1 MLPVQCFTTDA
12 PGFMRWERVLLAVAV
27 LVAATTQ
34 AETQCGTISQQYKDC
49 LRLVDSLRPDKAGQA
64 RVFATD
70 GSEFTAE
77 QALWMHGQLRRVAR
91 LCATGR
97 TEDQTEA
104 GRILAEVSDLLR
116 SHRRDS

>member
-1 MLPVQCFTTDA
+1 MRQDSTVI
-12 PGFMRWERVLLAVAV
+12 MRWKRVFLAVAM

-34 AETQCGTISQQYKDC
+34 AETLCDVISQQYKDC

-64 RVFATD
+64 RVFGAD

-77 QALWMHGQLRRVAR
+77 QALWMQGQLRRVAR
-91 LCATGR
+91 LCTTGR
-97 TEDQTEA
+97 AEDQTEA
-104 GRILAEVSDLLR
+104 ARILAEVGDLLR